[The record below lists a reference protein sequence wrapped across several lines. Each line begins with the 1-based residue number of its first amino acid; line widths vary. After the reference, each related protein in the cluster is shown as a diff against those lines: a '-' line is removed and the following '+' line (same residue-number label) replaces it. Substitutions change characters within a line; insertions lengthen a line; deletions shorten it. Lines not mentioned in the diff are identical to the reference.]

1 MAMNED
7 ELELHERLSKL
18 KTIFTTPSGGNVVLV
33 GDVMLDRY
41 IHGYANDLNSRAP
54 VPVLKE
60 TSRYD
65 DVGAAAHVARGL
77 KSLGL
82 ATSLFSIVGDDDAGE
97 IIIDSLE
104 EESVNCT
111 GIVVVENKVT
121 TVKNRLI
128 ASRPSLITSEQLL
141 LRWDIED
148 DGNIPDSALQAL
160 MDSALEDME
169 DADVLV
175 ISDYGHGV
183 LTDWGTEKLI
193 KAAKKANI
201 PTICDPKL
209 TGLHRIKGVDWVLFQ
224 TRGLDL
230 LRRRMGAADASE
242 CAAKLLEE
250 NQWSNLLV
258 LGGEDGVTVYNADEK
273 EIHVRCTLDQPLQ
286 VIGLL
291 DAAAVA
297 VTSALCLKLSSSD
310 VAYLANAACEVIM
323 STEGRFTLTRSDLS
337 DRLDE
342 VSWNM
347 QISKR

>member
-7 ELELHERLSKL
+7 EVELHTRLNKL
-18 KTIFTTPSGGNVVLV
+18 KTIFTTPSGGNVLLV

-82 ATSLFSIVGDDDAGE
+82 ATSLFSIVGDDESGE

-104 EESVNCT
+104 EENINCS
-111 GIVVVENKVT
+111 GIVAVENRVT

-128 ASRPSLITSEQLL
+128 ASRPSLITNEQLL

-148 DGNIPDSALQAL
+148 DGDVPEEALQAL
-160 MDSALEDME
+160 IDSAME
-169 DADVLV
+169 KMNESDVLV

-193 KAAKKANI
+193 KAAKAANI

-224 TRGLDL
+224 TRGLEL

-242 CAAKLLEE
+242 CAARLLEE
-250 NQWSNLLV
+250 NEWSNLLV
-258 LGGEDGVTVYNADEK
+258 LGGEAGVTVYNAKEK
-273 EIHVRCTLDQPLQ
+273 EIHVRCTLGQPLQ

-297 VTSALCLKLSSSD
+297 VTSALCLKLSSAE

-337 DRLDE
+337 NRLDE

>member
-77 KSLGL
+77 ESLGL

-104 EESVNCT
+104 EENVDCT
-111 GIVVVENKVT
+111 GILLVENKVT

-148 DGNIPDSALQAL
+148 EGNIPDSALQAL
-160 MDSALEDME
+160 IDSAVEKMDE
-169 DADVLV
+169 SDVLV

-183 LTDWGTEKLI
+183 LTDWGTETLI

-242 CAAKLLEE
+242 CAARLLEE

-258 LGGEDGVTVYNADEK
+258 LGGEAGVTVYSANEE
-273 EIHVRCTLDQPLQ
+273 EIHVRCTLGQPLQ

-310 VAYLANAACEVIM
+310 VAYLVNAACEVIM

-337 DRLDE
+337 NRLDE

>member
-7 ELELHERLSKL
+7 QLELHERLNKL
-18 KTIFTTPSGGNVVLV
+18 KTIFSTPSGGNVVLV

-60 TSRYD
+60 TRRYD

-77 KSLGL
+77 ESLGL
-82 ATSLFSIVGDDDAGE
+82 GTSLFSIVGDDDAGE

-104 EESVNCT
+104 EENINCS
-111 GIVVVENKVT
+111 GIVLVENKVT

-148 DGNIPDSALQAL
+148 DSDIPEEALQAL
-160 MDSALEDME
+160 IDSAMAKMG

-193 KAAKKANI
+193 KAAKEANI

-209 TGLHRIKGVDWVLFQ
+209 TGLHRIKGVEWVLFQ

-230 LRRRMGAADASE
+230 LRRRMGADDASE
-242 CAAKLLEE
+242 CAARLLEE

-258 LGGEDGVTVYNADEK
+258 LGGEAGVTVYNADGS
-273 EIHVRCTLDQPLQ
+273 EIHVSCTLGQPLQ

-297 VTSALCLKLSSSD
+297 VTSALCLKLSSPD
-310 VAYLANAACEVIM
+310 VAYLVNAACEVIM

-337 DRLDE
+337 NRLDE
-342 VSWNM
+342 VSWNL